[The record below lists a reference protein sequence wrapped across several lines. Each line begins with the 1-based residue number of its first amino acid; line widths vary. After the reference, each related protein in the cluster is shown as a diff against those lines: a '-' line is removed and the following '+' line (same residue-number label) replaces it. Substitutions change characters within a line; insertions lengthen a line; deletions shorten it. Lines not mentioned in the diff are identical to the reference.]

1 MKSALLPLVI
11 AVAASVSLNSGCSSK
26 SNNST
31 PPAEITKSTLSG
43 TAAKGIIQNGLIKAI
58 ELKSDG
64 SDLAEVGSTT
74 TDNKGHYEL
83 KLDDNYQGGVVRML
97 VSAGPTTKMKC
108 DAFAGCGDGIDFG
121 DSLDL
126 EEGFELSS
134 IVAPTKETV
143 NVQITPLTHM
153 AAARALSTAT
163 VDASPVANA
172 ISEVNQIVGAD
183 IMANEA
189 PDITDAAS
197 IAAATSEA
205 KQLALFNAGLAQ
217 LLIVGDGDIQ
227 TNMETNLEDLASAFE
242 DGQFDATDDVTITAI
257 TTAVS
262 TASTAV
268 ATADAAIASELSQ
281 TVENIDLAVASING
295 QITDGTYNPEP
306 SESTVLSEIAQ
317 AKAMLTDTRTFVE
330 QIATNFDDPLTALDI
345 ESKLAEDVLSEDTA
359 AMSQL
364 LTNVISQVFTHLD
377 DPLTEFVLKSVLASE
392 STTEFTVPIFNDDEV
407 PQKLGDIIT
416 TFVPGDS
423 GISIILNGTLT
434 GSGSEGRS
442 VELKDLSINTNLTA
456 DQLQFDESTGILATI
471 SDVAGVNLS
480 ITGLASAAGLDELP
494 DTSITFNSVA
504 FSVVFSETLTS
515 IIAASIT
522 NEAVGEEAML
532 AAQAIEDA
540 QNEALEAALST
551 ASFIGDMTIQAN
563 GTTFNGD
570 VELSLTALD
579 STSSLNPMS
588 LKKIAVN
595 GDFTGTLSSFSAGVS
610 LSIDNATSFDT
621 FAFMDHEE
629 KMDAFV
635 AFAQTLSDADK
646 AILTSARNSQTAGG
660 QTVTFMQLEYAEQ
673 AGTFSEHET
682 PAGYSLYM
690 LLNDGS
696 SSSTPL
702 NGISTDISTTIGS
715 AVEEELDTTP
725 ESVLINYASLILD
738 PSTLVTTSTPYA
750 LTTASFPELESANNY
765 VKGTLMF
772 SAGAKVPAM
781 PNATVVVSL
790 SRTELSGGDIDI
802 NVSQDGKSFKLNVDS
817 TDIDIDRVKS
827 VLTVTTPDN
836 AALVM
841 NLKETLEEEV
851 EVQSGSVLID
861 GIEVGEIAETAKG
874 AILVRYN
881 DGTFESLF

>member
-1 MKSALLPLVI
+1 MKSALLPLAL
-11 AVAASVSLNSGCSSK
+11 AVAASVSLNSGCSNK
-26 SNNST
+26 NNNAT
-31 PPAEITKSTLSG
+31 PPAEITNSTLSG
-43 TAAKGIIQNGLIKAI
+43 TAAKGIIQNGQIKAI

-64 SDLAEVGSTT
+64 SNLAEVGSTT
-74 TDNKGHYEL
+74 TDDKGHYEL
-83 KLDDNYQGGVVRML
+83 KLDDNYQGGIVRML

-108 DAFAGCGDGIDFG
+108 DAFIGCGDGINFG
-121 DSLDL
+121 DLLDL

-153 AAARALSTAT
+153 AAARALSAST
-163 VDASPVANA
+163 VDASAVANA

-183 IMANEA
+183 IMANET
-189 PDITDAAS
+189 PDITDADS

-217 LLIVGDGDIQ
+217 LLVAGDGDIHS
-227 TNMETNLEDLASAFE
+227 NMETNLDELASSFE
-242 DGQFDATDDVTITAI
+242 DGQFDATDEIAITTI

-262 TASTAV
+262 AASTAV
-268 ATADAAIASELSQ
+268 ATADAAIAAELSQ
-281 TVENIDLAVASING
+281 TVENIDLVVTSIDNQVTG
-295 QITDGTYNPEP
+295 GTYNPEP
-306 SESTVLSEIAQ
+306 SESTVLSEISQ

-330 QIATNFDDPLTALDI
+330 QIATNFDTPLAALDI

-364 LTNVISQVFTHLD
+364 LTNVISQVFAHLD
-377 DPLTEFVLKSVLASE
+377 NPATEFVLKSVLASE
-392 STTEFTVPIFNDDEV
+392 NATTVPVPVYND
-407 PQKLGDIIT
+407 QQQLLGEILT
-416 TFVPGDS
+416 KFVPSDS
-423 GISIILNGTLT
+423 GITIILNGTLT

-471 SDVAGVNLS
+471 SNVSGVNLS
-480 ITGLASAAGLDELP
+480 ITGLATAAGLNELP

-504 FSVVFSETLTS
+504 FSVVFSETLPS

-522 NEAVGEEAML
+522 NEAVGEEAIL

-540 QNEALEAALST
+540 QNDALEAALSA

-570 VELSLTALD
+570 VELSLTALN

-588 LKKIAVN
+588 LKKIALN
-595 GDFTGTLSSFSAGVS
+595 GDFAGTSSSFSAGVS

-629 KMDAFV
+629 KMDVFIM
-635 AFAQTLSDADK
+635 FAQTLSDADK
-646 AILTSARNSQTAGG
+646 AILTSAIDSKTTGG
-660 QTVTFMQLEYAEQ
+660 QTVLFMQLEYAEQ
-673 AGTFSEHET
+673 AGTFSDYET

-690 LLNDGS
+690 ILSDGS
-696 SSSTPL
+696 SSSTVL
-702 NGISTDISTTIGS
+702 NGISTEISTTIGG
-715 AVEEELDTTP
+715 AVEEELGAIPASILTH
-725 ESVLINYASLILD
+725 YAALMLD
-738 PSTLVTTSTPYA
+738 PITLGTTSTPSA
-750 LTTASFPELESANNY
+750 ITTANFSEFESADNY

-781 PNATVVVSL
+781 PDATVVVSL

-802 NVSQDGKSFKLNVDS
+802 NVSQDGKSFKLNIDS

-827 VLTVTTPDN
+827 VITVTTPDN

-851 EVQSGSVLID
+851 EVQSGSVLVD